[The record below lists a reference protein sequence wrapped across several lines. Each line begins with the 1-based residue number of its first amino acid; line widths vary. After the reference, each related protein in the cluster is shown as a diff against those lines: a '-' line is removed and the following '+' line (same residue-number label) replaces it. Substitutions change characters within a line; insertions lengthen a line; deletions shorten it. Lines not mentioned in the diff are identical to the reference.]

1 MTSKIRIKLGQIEVE
16 YEGSEEFIKQ
26 GLLDIIQ
33 TITDLTKTAN
43 LNLSPV
49 SSTPR
54 TLDTTPSSKSPV
66 IQMSAST
73 IAAKLK
79 CTSGTDLAVAA
90 AASLTLVKNQ
100 DTFTRQQI
108 LDEMKTATAYY
119 KNSYM
124 GNLTQNLTSLIKSG
138 KLLERS
144 TDQYALPAEVKADL
158 ESRLAN

>member
-26 GLLDIIQ
+26 GLPDLIKAIS
-33 TITDLTKTAN
+33 DLTKTAN
-43 LNLSPV
+43 LNLSSI
-49 SSTPR
+49 SSTPGI
-54 TLDTTPSSKSPV
+54 LDTTSSSQSSG
-66 IQMSAST
+66 IQMSAGT

-79 CTSGTDLAVAA
+79 CTSGTDLVMAA

-100 DTFTRQQI
+100 GTFTRQQI

-119 KNSYM
+119 KSSYLS
-124 GNLTQNLTSLIKSG
+124 NLTQHLTSLIKSG

-144 TDQYALPAEVKADL
+144 SGQYALPAEIKSDL
-158 ESRLAN
+158 ETRLAN